1 MKLLPIRLRR
11 NGFNYT
17 LVLRGSRSCI
27 YEQEVSKNQKHYEVF
42 LIKIKPERFF
52 HNKILVAAERFPY
65 SEAFG
70 KWAWSFWTK
79 EEAFEKFEKLESHI

>member
-1 MKLLPIRLRR
+1 MKPLPIRLRK

-17 LVLRGSRSCI
+17 LVQRGSRSCI

-65 SEAFG
+65 GEAFG
-70 KWAWSFWTK
+70 SWAWSCWTL
-79 EEAFEKFEKLESHI
+79 EEAQIKFNELES